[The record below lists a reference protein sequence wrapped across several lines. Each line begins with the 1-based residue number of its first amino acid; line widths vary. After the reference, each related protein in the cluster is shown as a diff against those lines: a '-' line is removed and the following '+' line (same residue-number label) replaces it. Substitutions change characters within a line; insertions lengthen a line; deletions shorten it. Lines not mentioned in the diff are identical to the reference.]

1 MDTSRSSTATTLE
14 QLIRE
19 IGQIAEDDSEFSRT
33 AHLFDAGYIDS
44 IGVVTLMDLIETTF
58 GIGLSEEDLF
68 DERFTTIDGMSAIIA
83 YRLSA
88 RVQRP

>member
-1 MDTSRSSTATTLE
+1 MDTLRSSIATTLE

-19 IGQIAEDDSEFSRT
+19 IAQIAEDDSEFSPT

-44 IGVVTLMDLIETTF
+44 IGVVTLMELIETTF

-68 DERFTTIDGMSAIIA
+68 DERFATIDGMSAIIA

-88 RVQRP
+88 QVQRP